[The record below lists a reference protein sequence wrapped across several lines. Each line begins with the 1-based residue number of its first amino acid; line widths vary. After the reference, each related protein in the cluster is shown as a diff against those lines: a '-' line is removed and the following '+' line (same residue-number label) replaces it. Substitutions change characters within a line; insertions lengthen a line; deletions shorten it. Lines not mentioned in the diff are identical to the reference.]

1 VLFLS
6 NPARD
11 VRFSPVVPL
20 FYSLTAVLVNPAL
33 PNLVAF
39 PVRLQAWVATP
50 VLAFTPYIVRLGRWI
65 FAVPFVAVT
74 PSWVAVLAREVDDH
88 GEMAHCNCMLRAFGI
103 MVVKGE
109 RVRGKKTEGLRTPD
123 YIVSMRQSSSSQ
135 SCFVTVTYIDPNTT
149 HRSQHVR

>member
-20 FYSLTAVLVNPAL
+20 LYSLTAVLVNPAL

-88 GEMAHCNCMLRAFGI
+88 GEMVHCNCMLRAFGI

-109 RVRGKKTEGLRTPD
+109 RVRGKKTEGLRTLN
-123 YIVSMRQSSSSQ
+123 YIVTMRQARSSHSR
-135 SCFVTVTYIDPNTT
+135 FVRVNSVDLRTRLTA
-149 HRSQHVR
+149 RST